1 MISMKGEGCK
11 PMDTGGHGEEKWKV
25 LCAMLT
31 TKCFIFFPHGSMHI
45 ILQPLPPR
53 APLVHLSM

>member
-1 MISMKGEGCK
+1 MISIEGEECE

-31 TKCFIFFPHGSMHI
+31 TKCFIFFPHGSMHLMKQP
-45 ILQPLPPR
+45 LQP
-53 APLVHLSM
+53 